1 MLIKM
6 VMEVLSVESVILQ
19 SKVDIDSARFMAGS
33 LANFADNLAEQIQKI
48 SVKIAIVFLNMKV
61 SRII

>member
-33 LANFADNLAEQIQKI
+33 LANFVDNLAEQIQKI

>member
-19 SKVDIDSARFMAGS
+19 IKVDIDSARFMAGS
-33 LANFADNLAEQIQKI
+33 LANFVDNLAEQIQKI

>member
-19 SKVDIDSARFMAGS
+19 SKVDIDGARFMAGS
-33 LANFADNLAEQIQKI
+33 LANFVDNLAEQIQKI

>member
-33 LANFADNLAEQIQKI
+33 LANFVDNLAEQIQKI

-61 SRII
+61 

>member
-33 LANFADNLAEQIQKI
+33 LANFVDNLAEQIQKI
-48 SVKIAIVFLNMKV
+48 SGKIAIVFLNMKV
-61 SRII
+61 

>member
-33 LANFADNLAEQIQKI
+33 LANFVDNLAEQIEKI

>member
-1 MLIKM
+1 M

-33 LANFADNLAEQIQKI
+33 LANFVDNLAEQIQKI